1 VSPLGSTSWVA
12 RPEVGA
18 NHGPSDYLSC
28 EFAREHFRQAMRGL
42 AGAVNVVT
50 TVHQGERFGL
60 TATAVC
66 SVSADPPRI
75 LACINVT
82 GRTFRAL
89 LDSRR
94 MAINVLAHDQQPIA
108 QAFAKFSGGGD
119 DPFAAAGNWG
129 VGHTGAPVLEDA
141 LVSFDCVIAE
151 FFVTPSHAI
160 VIGEIRDMQVAEQRP
175 PLMYFD
181 GAFGTLEAM
190 TI

>member
-1 VSPLGSTSWVA
+1 MSPLGSSSWVA
-12 RPEVGA
+12 RPEMA
-18 NHGPSDYLSC
+18 AHHGPSDYLSA

-42 AGAVNVVT
+42 VGAVNVVT

-75 LACINVT
+75 LACVNVT

-94 MAINVLAHDQQPIA
+94 MAINVLAHDQQTIA
-108 QAFAKFSGGGD
+108 QAFAKFSGGED
-119 DPFAAAGNWG
+119 DPFAVAGRWC
-129 VGHTGAPVLEDA
+129 VGHTGAPLLEDA
-141 LVSFDCVIAE
+141 LVSFDCVVAE

-160 VIGEIRDMQVAEQRP
+160 VIGEIRDMHVADQRP

-181 GAFGTLEAM
+181 GVFGSVGKLKA
-190 TI
+190 